1 MVSLYDG
8 IRHAPRASERAF
20 QPPAPSLEAL
30 LPAAGAA
37 TALWLMG
44 ACLLFL
50 V

>member
-1 MVSLYDG
+1 MV
-8 IRHAPRASERAF
+8 APHDSRYFSKWQESAPE
-20 QPPAPSLEAL
+20 PATLSIEAL

-37 TALWLMG
+37 AALWLMG